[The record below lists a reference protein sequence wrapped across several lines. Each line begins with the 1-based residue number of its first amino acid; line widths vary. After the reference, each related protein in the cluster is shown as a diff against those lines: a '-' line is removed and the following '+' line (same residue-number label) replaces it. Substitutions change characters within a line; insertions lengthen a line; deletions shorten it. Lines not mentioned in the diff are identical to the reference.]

1 MFLKPQKYFGAAR
14 RFLGNAMATGRTWAS
29 KVDSAISAGMNIY
42 AQAKPIISQAADLYG
57 SAQAK
62 QLLGGIARGIE
73 GSANRSG
80 QMRGEVE
87 RAGALMNRLG
97 NMNAY

>member
-1 MFLKPQKYFGAAR
+1 
-14 RFLGNAMATGRTWAS
+14 MATGRTWAS

-42 AQAKPIISQAADLYG
+42 AQAKSIISQAADLYG
-57 SAQAK
+57 GAQTK
-62 QLLGGIARGIE
+62 QLLGATARGIE
-73 GSANRSG
+73 GAAGRYG

-97 NMNAY
+97 NVATY